1 MMREDDSIV
10 ILTDDEGNEHEFE
23 ILQILEIDDVEYAIL
38 LSLDGEEDEE
48 DEAIILRIGVD
59 DSTGEEVL
67 YDIEDDAEWEMVAQ
81 AWQQFA
87 DDDWDDED

>member
-1 MMREDDSIV
+1 MSEEDSIV

-23 ILQILEIDDVEYAIL
+23 VLQILEIDDSEYAIL
-38 LSLDGEEDEE
+38 LSLEGEEDEE

-81 AWQQFA
+81 AWQQCA